1 MRKILIYCFT
11 LLLVCSLFPAASA
24 SEAGIY
30 PTAGDLWEHWCEEG
44 QIPDYIT
51 GIWSTD
57 GTTENLTFGLL
68 PGEEGELGKAELL
81 SWIADDSTVTFTTQ
95 TYSRN
100 YLLRIM
106 EDVNTY
112 FDLDLGFMSAGP
124 SEYDNV
130 VYIELHKNYET
141 NPDSLAAVAELEE
154 KYGDAISISLT
165 DTVYVATLE
174 TVAHPPLIIAPA
186 MHPSDPASPL
196 PILLGACV
204 LLLLGIV
211 CTYRRRMALLQGDAA
226 VVVPASLEDQ
236 IRRSELKIPA
246 TLDTRITETLDQLCE

>member
-1 MRKILIYCFT
+1 MRKILVCF
-11 LLLVCSLFPAASA
+11 LSFLLVSSLFPAASGA
-24 SEAGIY
+24 EAGIY

-68 PGEEGELGKAELL
+68 PGEEGELGREEIL

-100 YLLRIM
+100 YLMRIM

-112 FDLDLGFMSAGP
+112 FDLGLGFISAGP
-124 SEYDNV
+124 SEYANV
-130 VYIELHKNYET
+130 VCIELHRDYET
-141 NPDSLAAVAELEE
+141 NPNSLAAVAELEE
-154 KYGDAISISLT
+154 KYGSAVSISFT
-165 DTVYVATLE
+165 DTVYVATVE
-174 TVAHPPLIIAPA
+174 TVVHSPMMLISPLHPA
-186 MHPSDPASPL
+186 DPASPL
-196 PILLGACV
+196 PVLLGACA

-211 CTYRRRMALLQGDAA
+211 CTHRRRMVLLQGTAA
-226 VVVPASLEDQ
+226 MMESASLEDQ
-236 IRRSELKIPA
+236 IRHSEPKVPA
-246 TLDTRITETLDQLCE
+246 SLDVRMADTLDQLCE

>member
-1 MRKILIYCFT
+1 MRKIPIYCFI
-11 LLLVCSLFPAASA
+11 LLLVCSLFPSASA
-24 SEAGIY
+24 AEAGIY
-30 PTAGDLWEHWCEEG
+30 PTAGDLWEHWCEKG

-57 GTTENLTFGLL
+57 GSTENLTFGLL
-68 PGEEGELGKAELL
+68 SGEEGELGKAELL

-100 YLLRIM
+100 YLMRIM

-112 FDLDLGFMSAGP
+112 FDLDLGFMCAGP

-130 VYIELHKNYET
+130 VCIELHKNYET

-154 KYGDAISISLT
+154 KYGNAVSISFT
-165 DTVYVATLE
+165 DTVYITTEEALVT
-174 TVAHPPLIIAPA
+174 PPVMIAPA
-186 MHPSDPASPL
+186 LHPADPASPL
-196 PILLGACV
+196 PVLLGACV

-211 CTYRRRMALLQGDAA
+211 CTHRRRMVLLRGGTA
-226 VVVPASLEDQ
+226 VVSPASLEDQ
-236 IRRSELKIPA
+236 IRRSEPEVPA
-246 TLDTRITETLDQLCE
+246 ALDARIAETLDQLCE